1 MREEPLRLQGAAV
14 RPLPRKNRRWS
25 SGRVCAEDGCV
36 TRLSIYNKSTY
47 CWAHE
52 PLHYYVSRGR
62 KRRPEAA

>member
-1 MREEPLRLQGAAV
+1 MREEPLNLRGETV
-14 RPLPRKNRRWS
+14 RPLPRRNRQWT

-36 TRLSIYNKSTY
+36 TRLSIYNRSTY

-52 PLHYYVSRGR
+52 PEHAYVLRGR